1 MNKLF
6 KLLVLLLTVELF
18 LGYVIYSKNSSQISG
33 HYTSST
39 LTTLVKLTKIF
50 SKGEIKENDE
60 INQSEEIKINEEI
73 ININCKNAPNKNQTF
88 NIAGFNSFRKEL
100 TFQSDLNFLNT
111 FNSDKDY
118 LILILGNSETFG
130 VEQEE
135 QKRLHS
141 IIQKKLRSKINSYDE
156 YSNNAENGKVF
167 VVNLG
172 YLGGMMSDH
181 LTDLLNFSNIHSPD
195 LVIFYTGGN
204 ELLLPNYYGD
214 IFQKEIYS
222 FRDNKFYSISDL
234 NSQKYN
240 LNILK
245 KCLNK
250 EIFFTKENFYKERII
265 NKLGL
270 FYFKENLLFLDLE
283 KHIKNVFDEINNK
296 LMSDSVNFSFYLQPL
311 DARTKDSVVK
321 INVYEQYSNISISNE
336 NFINLNLLKKDLK
349 LNYTD
354 IFHTT
359 DAKLISD
366 LLFNDIWKKYEKNIK
381 KKIIN

>member
-6 KLLVLLLTVELF
+6 KLLVLLLTIEFF
-18 LGYVIYSKNSSQISG
+18 LGYVIYFKNSSQISG
-33 HYTSST
+33 HYSSST

-50 SKGEIKENDE
+50 SKDEIKKNDE
-60 INQSEEIKINEEI
+60 IKIDEEL
-73 ININCKNAPNKNQTF
+73 ININCKNAPIKNQTF
-88 NIAGFNSFRKEL
+88 NIAGFNSFRKKL
-100 TFQSDLNFLNT
+100 TFQSDLNFLNL

-130 VEQEE
+130 TAQEE

-141 IIQKKLRSKINSYDE
+141 IIQKKLRNKINSYDE
-156 YSNNAENGKVF
+156 YSNNTENGKIF
-167 VVNLG
+167 VVNLA

-181 LTDLLNFSNIHSPD
+181 LTDLLNFSNIHAPD

-204 ELLLPNYYGD
+204 ELLLPYYYEG
-214 IFQKEIYS
+214 ILQNEIYS

-234 NSQKYN
+234 NSQEYN

-245 KCLNK
+245 KCLHK
-250 EIFFTKENFYKERII
+250 EIFFTKENFYKEKII
-265 NKLGL
+265 NKLGF
-270 FYFKENLLFLDLE
+270 FYFKDNLLFLNLE
-283 KHIKNVFDEINNK
+283 KHIKNVFNEINNK
-296 LMSDSVNFSFYLQPL
+296 LMSNSVNFSFYLQPL
-311 DARTKDSVVK
+311 DTRKKDSIVK
-321 INVYEQYSNISISNE
+321 INDYEQYSNISISNE

-349 LNYTD
+349 LNYSD

-359 DAKLISD
+359 DAELISD